1 MPGVQTHDL
10 ITVVTGVALAPL
22 AAFGLYQAG
31 VALQPALGATALF
44 VGGHLLSGIMFSPDL
59 DLDSAIDNRWGI
71 LFWIWRPY
79 TWAIPHRSFWSHGLV
94 LPPLLRL
101 LYFYAV
107 VLIFAVSG
115 SWLLAALGL
124 TVPDLPARMNAAL
137 LGVARDHPLLTGAF
151 VVGFIT
157 GAAAHSIA
165 DWLVTGGKH
174 YLRSVG
180 IRVTKDYSHHDQ
192 RRRERARG

>member
-1 MPGVQTHDL
+1 MPGVHTHDL
-10 ITVVTGVALAPL
+10 ITVVTGLAMAPL
-22 AAFGLYQAG
+22 ALFGLHQAG

-44 VGGHLLSGIMFSPDL
+44 VGAHLLSGIMFSPDL
-59 DLDSAIDNRWGI
+59 DLDSAIDNRWGP

-79 TWAIPHRSFWSHGLV
+79 TRLIPHRSFWSHGLV

-101 LYFYAV
+101 LYFYAWVLLV
-107 VLIFAVSG
+107 VVCG
-115 SWLLAALGL
+115 SWLLARLGL
-124 TVPDLPARMNAAL
+124 AVSDLHQRMNSAL
-137 LGVARDHPLLTGAF
+137 LGVARDRPRETGAF

-174 YLRSVG
+174 YLRRIG
-180 IRVTKDYSHHDQ
+180 IRVTKDYAHHDQ
-192 RRRERARG
+192 RRRPHKPR